1 MFSVSLVYQEMKLLG
16 HMVTLC
22 LILSSGAAKCFPKQ
36 SHHLPFPLA
45 IYEGSS
51 FSACWWTLVIFGFY
65 LFVFV
70 VAILVG
76 VEWYLIVVLICISL
90 IAKDVEHLF
99 MCFLVLCIPSLEK
112 SLFRDFAHFWL
123 GHFSFDYWVIF
134 FLYIPIPHQICD
146 LQIFSPILKH
156 LFTFLMMLFE
166 VPYQFFD
173 RCFGTS
179 QVDQW

>member
-1 MFSVSLVYQEMKLLG
+1 MYKFLHKHMFSVSLVYQEMKLLG

-76 VEWYLIVVLICISL
+76 VEWYLIVVLICI
-90 IAKDVEHLF
+90 HL
-99 MCFLVLCIPSLEK
+99 MTN
-112 SLFRDFAHFWL
+112 DL
-123 GHFSFDYWVIF
+123 G
-134 FLYIPIPHQICD
+134 
-146 LQIFSPILKH
+146 ILKIV
-156 LFTFLMMLFE
+156 LIGPLCVFLGEIFIQNLCPF
-166 VPYQFFD
+166 
-173 RCFGTS
+173 S
-179 QVDQW
+179 NQVICCSTVEL